1 MLFSKQFDLVTA
13 KDSSGVMEELFERLQ
28 RHHSH
33 TVSLSECTITPTY
46 DMTAVDE
53 DSPFVE
59 PPQQSFGNDP
69 SASTAAS
76 SWNVHYFIVLQCLLV
91 VVADSEGGRLL
102 GNFSK
107 LTNKHFHGKSI
118 TLC

>member
-1 MLFSKQFDLVTA
+1 MHALAHIYRSHWLHLVKLQLHPHFNTLVFHMMLFSKQFDLVTA

-76 SWNVHYFIVLQCLLV
+76 S
-91 VVADSEGGRLL
+91 
-102 GNFSK
+102 
-107 LTNKHFHGKSI
+107 
-118 TLC
+118 